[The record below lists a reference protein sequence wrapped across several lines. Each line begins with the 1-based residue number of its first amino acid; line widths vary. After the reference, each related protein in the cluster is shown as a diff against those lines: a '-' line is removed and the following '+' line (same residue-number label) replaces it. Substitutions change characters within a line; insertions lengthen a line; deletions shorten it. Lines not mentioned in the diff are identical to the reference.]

1 MANNPAPE
9 SVGIA
14 LGRIPSG
21 ASIATA
27 THQGDSTAMLASW
40 VQQVSFEPPM
50 ICLAVK
56 KGRAIESII
65 DGSGKFVLNI
75 VGEDNSAMFRK
86 FSRSVAPGQ
95 DAFAGLEVQRRE
107 AGVVLEDCIAHLA
120 CKVTAKQEAGDHNL
134 YLAEVT
140 AGQAEGQAKPYMHL
154 RNTGFSY

>member
-1 MANNPAPE
+1 
-9 SVGIA
+9 
-14 LGRIPSG
+14 
-21 ASIATA
+21 
-27 THQGDSTAMLASW
+27 
-40 VQQVSFEPPM
+40 M

-56 KGRAIESII
+56 KGRPIEPII
-65 DGSGKFVLNI
+65 DRSGKFVLNI

-86 FSRSVAPGQ
+86 FARSAAPGQ

-107 AGVVLEDCIAHLA
+107 AGVVLEDCIGHLA

-140 AGQAEGQAKPYMHL
+140 AGQAERQTKPYVHL